1 MLDVLHCTEEEL
13 EEGSFEDNG
22 AQLIGA
28 IHFQEL
34 PSLIEILAKMIRIVN
49 ILTMMMM
56 VGIMKMMRRWRKRK
70 TMMMRMRMKMM
81 IRRRTKKMIM
91 MIKEMESWKTVSAI
105 YVDVEDNR

>member
-49 ILTMMMM
+49 ILSMIII
-56 VGIMKMMRRWRKRK
+56 VR
-70 TMMMRMRMKMM
+70 RMKMM
-81 IRRRTKKMIM
+81 GRIMIRLRIKMRTLVRLNMYGRPALP
-91 MIKEMESWKTVSAI
+91 V
-105 YVDVEDNR
+105 NFP

>member
-13 EEGSFEDNG
+13 EEGSFKDNG

-49 ILTMMMM
+49 ILSMIII
-56 VGIMKMMRRWRKRK
+56 VR
-70 TMMMRMRMKMM
+70 RMKMM
-81 IRRRTKKMIM
+81 GRIMIRLRIKMRTLVRLNMYGRPALP
-91 MIKEMESWKTVSAI
+91 V
-105 YVDVEDNR
+105 NFP

>member
-1 MLDVLHCTEEEL
+1 MFFLKRKVQLGILCAGCSTLAEEDL

-34 PSLIEILAKMIRIVN
+34 PSLIEILVKMIRIVN

-56 VGIMKMMRRWRKRK
+56 VRRMRKR
-70 TMMMRMRMKMM
+70 TMMRMRMKW
-81 IRRRTKKMIM
+81 RTLLRPNMYGGPALP
-91 MIKEMESWKTVSAI
+91 V
-105 YVDVEDNR
+105 NFP

>member
-1 MLDVLHCTEEEL
+1 MLDVLHCAEEEL

-49 ILTMMMM
+49 ILSMIII
-56 VGIMKMMRRWRKRK
+56 VRRMKMMGRMRKSR
-70 TMMMRMRMKMM
+70 TMMRMRMKW
-81 IRRRTKKMIM
+81 RTL
-91 MIKEMESWKTVSAI
+91 
-105 YVDVEDNR
+105 

>member
-1 MLDVLHCTEEEL
+1 MYDVLHCTEEDL

-49 ILTMMMM
+49 ILSMIII
-56 VGIMKMMRRWRKRK
+56 VR
-70 TMMMRMRMKMM
+70 RMKMM
-81 IRRRTKKMIM
+81 GRIMIRLRIKMRTLVRLNMYGGLLCLLI
-91 MIKEMESWKTVSAI
+91 SLSPRLRAPV
-105 YVDVEDNR
+105 

>member
-1 MLDVLHCTEEEL
+1 MQDVLHCAEEEL

-49 ILTMMMM
+49 ILS
-56 VGIMKMMRRWRKRK
+56 
-70 TMMMRMRMKMM
+70 
-81 IRRRTKKMIM
+81 MIM
-91 MIKEMESWKTVSAI
+91 I
-105 YVDVEDNR
+105 YEDDEDDDEEKDNDENEDEDEDSREAKHVWGPALPVNFP

>member
-1 MLDVLHCTEEEL
+1 MFCTDCTEEEL

-49 ILTMMMM
+49 IFTMIMM
-56 VGIMKMMRRWRKRK
+56 VRRMRKR
-70 TMMMRMRMKMM
+70 MRRMRMKM
-81 IRRRTKKMIM
+81 RTLLMPNMYGGLLCLLI
-91 MIKEMESWKTVSAI
+91 SLSPRLRAPV
-105 YVDVEDNR
+105 

>member
-1 MLDVLHCTEEEL
+1 MQDVLHCSE

-49 ILTMMMM
+49 ILSMIII
-56 VGIMKMMRRWRKRK
+56 VRRMKMMGRMRKSR
-70 TMMMRMRMKMM
+70 TMMRMRMKW
-81 IRRRTKKMIM
+81 RTLLRPNMYGRPALP
-91 MIKEMESWKTVSAI
+91 V
-105 YVDVEDNR
+105 NFP

>member
-1 MLDVLHCTEEEL
+1 MQDVLHCAEEEL

-22 AQLIGA
+22 AQLIGT

-70 TMMMRMRMKMM
+70 TMMMRMRMKW
-81 IRRRTKKMIM
+81 RTLLRLNMYGGLLCLLI
-91 MIKEMESWKTVSAI
+91 SLSPRLRAPV
-105 YVDVEDNR
+105 

>member
-1 MLDVLHCTEEEL
+1 MFCTDCTEEEL

-49 ILTMMMM
+49 ILSMIII
-56 VGIMKMMRRWRKRK
+56 VR
-70 TMMMRMRMKMM
+70 RMKMM
-81 IRRRTKKMIM
+81 GRIMIRLRIKMRTLVRLNMYGGPALP
-91 MIKEMESWKTVSAI
+91 V
-105 YVDVEDNR
+105 NFP